1 MTLFD
6 QEVGRA
12 EEPAVGA
19 RVKVRL
25 LVAYDGSGFHGFAP
39 NPGVRTV
46 GGTLREALEKIL
58 RAPIELTCAGR
69 TDTGVH
75 AWGQVVS
82 FDAPADGL
90 SPQTLQRSLNRLCA
104 PAIVVREAALAPEGF
119 DARHSA
125 RARTYRYTIVN
136 RPVPDPFLAHLAWH
150 VDQRLDLDLLR
161 LGCDPLVGTHDFTA
175 FCRRPKRSDRDQE
188 SAEGRHQ
195 HGAEGG
201 GPAGP
206 SLVRDVH
213 RAGWDDLGDGVLRF
227 EITANAFCH
236 QMVRSVVGT
245 LVEVGRTRLH
255 AGDILAILGSR
266 DRAAAGKLAP
276 PQGLCL
282 WHVDYPASAG
292 PGGISS

>member
-6 QEVGRA
+6 QEVGRP
-12 EEPAVGA
+12 EEPAQGA
-19 RVKVRL
+19 RVKARL
-25 LVAYDGSGFHGFAP
+25 LVAYDGSGFHGFAA

-58 RAPIELTCAGR
+58 RSPVELTCAGR

-82 FDAPADGL
+82 FDAPAEGWDPK
-90 SPQTLQRSLNRLCA
+90 SLQRSLNRLCA
-104 PAIVVREAALAPEGF
+104 PAIVVRDAAIAPEGF

-125 RARTYRYTIVN
+125 RSRTYRYTIVN

-150 VDQRLDLDLLR
+150 VDQPLDLDLLR
-161 LGCDPLVGTHDFTA
+161 LGCDPLVGTHDFSA
-175 FCRRPKRSDRDQE
+175 FCRRPKRADGE
-188 SAEGRHQ
+188 V
-195 HGAEGG
+195 
-201 GPAGP
+201 
-206 SLVRDVH
+206 SLVREVQ
-213 RAGWDDLGDGVLRF
+213 RARWDDVGDGVLRF
-227 EITANAFCH
+227 EIEANAFCH

-245 LVEVGRTRLH
+245 LVEVGLTRVH
-255 AGDILAILGSR
+255 AGDILAILAAR

-282 WHVDYPASAG
+282 WHVDYPAAAG
-292 PGGISS
+292 PGGVSS

>member
-12 EEPAVGA
+12 EEPATGA

-69 TDTGVH
+69 TDAGVH

-150 VDQRLDLDLLR
+150 VDQHLDLDLLR
-161 LGCDPLVGTHDFTA
+161 LGCDPLVGTHDFSA
-175 FCRRPKRSDRDQE
+175 FCRRPKRSDGDE
-188 SAEGRHQ
+188 V
-195 HGAEGG
+195 
-201 GPAGP
+201 
-206 SLVRDVH
+206 SLVRDIH

-245 LVEVGRTRLH
+245 LVEVGLTRLH
-255 AGDILAILGSR
+255 AGDLLAILGSR

-292 PGGISS
+292 PGGFSS